1 MTEPW
6 LDHGLEP
13 AAQEW
18 IVTELAAAGR
28 RIGPGADEPRIR
40 PWSTVLRIATD
51 DGSVWFKANGP
62 GTTYEPWLVSALAD
76 WAPGRVLE
84 PLATDPDRGWS
95 LLPDGGPILRSLP
108 DDEVLARWE
117 HILPEYAQ
125 FQRGMAGRVDDMV
138 THGVPDDRPAH
149 MPSRLAALLGD
160 PDVLLVG
167 QPAGLSQAQ
176 LQDLHAL
183 EARYA
188 GWCAHL
194 DAVGIAPSL
203 EHGDLHDGNV
213 FVRSGGYAIFDWG
226 DACVTHPFASLL
238 VVLNAIAYRF
248 HLEPGAAELVRLR
261 DAYLEPWADAGSR
274 GDLAEVVRW
283 ATRVHKVGRAV
294 SWNRALSSVRPAERG
309 EYGDAVPGWL
319 LELFE
324 PDLV

>member
-6 LDHGLEP
+6 LDHALEP
-13 AAQEW
+13 AAREW

-28 RIGPGADEPRIR
+28 RIDPGDDEPRTR

-51 DGSVWFKANGP
+51 DGPVWFKANGT
-62 GTTYEPWLVSALAD
+62 GTTNEPWLMSALAE

-95 LLPDGGPILRSLP
+95 LLPDGGPILRSLS

-117 HILPEYAQ
+117 RILPEYAQ

-149 MPSRLAALLGD
+149 MPRRLAALLGD

-167 QPAGLSQAQ
+167 QPAGLSHDQ
-176 LQDLHAL
+176 LRDLHAL
-183 EARYA
+183 EDRYA
-188 GWCAHL
+188 GWCAQL
-194 DAVGIAPSL
+194 DAAGIASSL
-203 EHGDLHDGNV
+203 DHGDLHDGNV
-213 FVRSGGYAIFDWG
+213 FVRPGGYALFDWG

-238 VVLNAIAYRF
+238 FALNAIAYRF
-248 HLEPGAAELVRLR
+248 HLERGAAELVRFR

-274 GDLAEVVRW
+274 GDLAEIVRW

-294 SWNRALSSVRPAERG
+294 SWNRALSSVPPAERG
-309 EYGDAVPGWL
+309 EYGEAVPGWL

>member
-6 LDHGLEP
+6 LDHALEP

-28 RIGPGADEPRIR
+28 RIGPGTDQPRIR

-62 GTTYEPWLVSALAD
+62 GTTYEPWLMSALAD

-117 HILPEYAQ
+117 RILPEYAQ
-125 FQRGMAGRVDDMV
+125 FQQGIVGRVDDMV
-138 THGVPDDRPAH
+138 RHGVPDDRPAH
-149 MPSRLAALLGD
+149 MPGRLAALLGD
-160 PDVLLVG
+160 PEVLLVG
-167 QPAGLSQAQ
+167 QPAGLTHDQ
-176 LQDLHAL
+176 LRDLHAL
-183 EARYA
+183 EDRYV
-188 GWCAHL
+188 GWCARL
-194 DAVGIAPSL
+194 DAADIPPTRPPPRRLPRAVGRRWEPDRPGRGPPA
-203 EHGDLHDGNV
+203 GDQGSQGRT
-213 FVRSGGYAIFDWG
+213 RS
-226 DACVTHPFASLL
+226 V
-238 VVLNAIAYRF
+238 
-248 HLEPGAAELVRLR
+248 LEPGA
-261 DAYLEPWADAGSR
+261 
-274 GDLAEVVRW
+274 VVG
-283 ATRVHKVGRAV
+283 AAGRA
-294 SWNRALSSVRPAERG
+294 G

>member
-1 MTEPW
+1 MDTW
-6 LDHGLEP
+6 
-13 AAQEW
+13 AR
-18 IVTELAAAGR
+18 AGAVGHR
-28 RIGPGADEPRIR
+28 PG
-40 PWSTVLRIATD
+40 S
-51 DGSVWFKANGP
+51 
-62 GTTYEPWLVSALAD
+62 
-76 WAPGRVLE
+76 
-84 PLATDPDRGWS
+84 GWS

-117 HILPEYAQ
+117 RILPEYAQ

-149 MPSRLAALLGD
+149 MPGRLAALLGD
-160 PDVLLVG
+160 PEVLLVG
-167 QPAGLSQAQ
+167 QPGGLTQAQ

-183 EARYA
+183 EARHA
-188 GWCAHL
+188 GWCAQL
-194 DAVGIAPSL
+194 DAAGVPPSL

-213 FVRSGGYAIFDWG
+213 FVRSSGYAIFDWG

-238 VVLNAIAYRF
+238 VALNAIAYRF

-261 DAYLEPWADAGSR
+261 DAYLEPWADVGNR
-274 GDLAEVVRW
+274 GDFAEIVRL

-294 SWNRALSSVRPAERG
+294 SWNRALSSVPPAERG

>member
-1 MTEPW
+1 VTEPW
-6 LDHGLEP
+6 LDHALEP

-28 RIGPGADEPRIR
+28 RIGPGTDQPRIR

-62 GTTYEPWLVSALAD
+62 GTTYEPWLMSALAD

-95 LLPDGGPILRSLP
+95 LLPDGGTILRSLP
-108 DDEVLARWE
+108 DDEVLVRWE
-117 HILPEYAQ
+117 RILPEYAQ
-125 FQRGMAGRVDDMV
+125 FQQGMVGRVDDMV
-138 THGVPDDRPAH
+138 RHGVPDDRPAH
-149 MPSRLAALLGD
+149 MPGRLAGLLGD
-160 PDVLLVG
+160 PEVLLVG
-167 QPAGLSQAQ
+167 QPAGLTHDQ
-176 LQDLHAL
+176 LRDLHAL
-183 EARYA
+183 EDRYV
-188 GWCAHL
+188 GWCARL
-194 DAVGIAPSL
+194 DAADIPPSI

-213 FVRSGGYAIFDWG
+213 FVTSSGHAIFDWG
-226 DACVTHPFASLL
+226 DACVTHPFAGLL
-238 VVLNAIAYRF
+238 VALNAIAYRF

-261 DAYLEPWADAGSR
+261 DAYLEPWADG
-274 GDLAEVVRW
+274 GGQTDLAEVLRL

-294 SWNRALSSVRPAERG
+294 SWNRALSSVPPAERG